1 MLVQFS
7 KLIESEIDK
16 SCSDHGIDPS
26 LETQVPGDKT
36 VNQCPK
42 GCFVFYTRILDQP
55 NLQYPFTNS
64 FLQVLKYY
72 RLSLGQLNPVGVARI
87 MHFEILCHALIYEPS
102 LLMFRCFF
110 HLAQNDD
117 WYSIEK
123 TQCEAPLLSTT
134 MSTLDYILLSDSS
147 GVEIEQRKIPEGSPS
162 IVRHTEHLRNAED
175 LESVPLQP
183 IIDGSSAKKL
193 SAPVQRST
201 GGIASPS
208 VAPQSSNTIS
218 MDSGDEDDLSVIASV
233 IGVKFVKKEFPEASG
248 GANDAYRLK
257 IFVVLKKL
265 NETKRS
271 VLEKS
276 AQTLELS
283 DM

>member
-134 MSTLDYILLSDSS
+134 VSHTYAWKNQFFFISDRLLPFTVVPHKFS
-147 GVEIEQRKIPEGSPS
+147 EG
-162 IVRHTEHLRNAED
+162 
-175 LESVPLQP
+175 
-183 IIDGSSAKKL
+183 
-193 SAPVQRST
+193 
-201 GGIASPS
+201 
-208 VAPQSSNTIS
+208 
-218 MDSGDEDDLSVIASV
+218 
-233 IGVKFVKKEFPEASG
+233 
-248 GANDAYRLK
+248 
-257 IFVVLKKL
+257 L
-265 NETKRS
+265 NEKEPD
-271 VLEKS
+271 VQELE
-276 AQTLELS
+276 
-283 DM
+283 